1 MSVIPAKL
9 AAGLLASL
17 LSINLSGC
25 GTDSQADSP
34 HDDDTPLALPVVQL
48 AARDTVLTHDYVADI
63 QAVRN
68 VQLHARMPGYLEK
81 IYVDEGAHV
90 KKGQPLFKINDAEY
104 RTKLARARASLKNAQ
119 AQARVA
125 GLQLK
130 RVKLLTDNNIISKT
144 ELDVARAKVKSAESD
159 VVAARSNVANA
170 ERLLSY
176 TTIRAPFDGV
186 VNREPIKVG
195 SLIDDGTLLTS
206 ISDANQVFAY
216 FNVSEDEYL
225 EYRKTRLR
233 DSARSTNV
241 VRLILADGTLYSP
254 PGKIETVE
262 GEFQSSTGSIAFR
275 ARFDN
280 PKGLLRHGAT
290 GKVRLA
296 NTLPNA
302 VLLPQKAVFEVQ
314 DKNYVY
320 VVDKQG
326 RVARQSF
333 VPQTRLA
340 SFYVVK
346 SGLTPGATVVSE
358 GIQDLRDGARITPR
372 PVSLNSALG
381 Q

>member
-1 MSVIPAKL
+1 MPVFPAKRI
-9 AAGLLASL
+9 AGLLVALCSL
-17 LSINLSGC
+17 TAGSC

-34 HDDDTPLALPVVQL
+34 HENDTPLTLPVVQL

-68 VQLHARMPGYLEK
+68 VEMRARMPGYLEK

-90 KKGQPLFKINDAEY
+90 KKGQPIFKINDAEY
-104 RTKLARARASLKNAQ
+104 RTRLARARAALNDAR

-130 RVKLLTDNNIISKT
+130 QVKLLTDNDIISKT

-159 VVAARSNVANA
+159 VVAARANVTNA

-176 TTIRAPFDGV
+176 TAIRAPFDGV
-186 VNREPIKVG
+186 VNRQPIKVG
-195 SLIDDGTLLTS
+195 SLVDEGTLLTS
-206 ISDANQVFAY
+206 ISDASEVFAY

-233 DSARSTNV
+233 DSARSTNLV
-241 VRLILADGTLYSP
+241 HLILADGMLYP
-254 PGKIETVE
+254 QPGKIETVE
-262 GEFQSSTGSIAFR
+262 SEFQSTTGSIAFR
-275 ARFDN
+275 ARFEN
-280 PKGLLRHGAT
+280 PQGLLRHGAT
-290 GKVRLA
+290 GKVRLT
-296 NTLPNA
+296 NTLPDA

-320 VVDKQG
+320 VVARG
-326 RVARQSF
+326 RVVRQSF
-333 VPQTRLA
+333 EPQTRLA

-346 SGLTPGATVVSE
+346 SGLKPGTTVVSE

-381 Q
+381 R